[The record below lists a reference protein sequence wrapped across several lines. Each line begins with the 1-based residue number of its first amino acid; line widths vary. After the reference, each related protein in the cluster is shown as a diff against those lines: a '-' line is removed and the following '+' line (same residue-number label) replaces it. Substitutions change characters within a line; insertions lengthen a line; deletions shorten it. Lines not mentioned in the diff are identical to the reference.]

1 MQLRLARETL
11 SKCIGDV
18 DEIREKILPAS
29 GTRRQRMDDFLQFIL
44 QHKEN
49 LIEFERIL
57 KTNGLKTI
65 LGKLFTI

>member
-18 DEIREKILPAS
+18 DEIRKKILPAS

-57 KTNGLKTI
+57 KINGLKTI

>member
-11 SKCIGDV
+11 STCIGDV
-18 DEIREKILPAS
+18 DEIREKILPAR

-49 LIEFERIL
+49 IIEFERIL